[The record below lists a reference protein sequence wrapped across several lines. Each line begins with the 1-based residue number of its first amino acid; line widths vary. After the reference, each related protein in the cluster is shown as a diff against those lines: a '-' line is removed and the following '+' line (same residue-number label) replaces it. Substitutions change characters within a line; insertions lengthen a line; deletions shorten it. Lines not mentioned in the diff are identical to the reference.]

1 MAGGQSSYRD
11 TPQSHTSHTFSLF
24 TPVIVFSLDPKVQ
37 PKLILET
44 SSSNVIVC
52 SLLRI
57 IQLISYRNFK
67 AYYSI
72 MNDSRRSRR
81 PDSRQMW
88 DDSDRRD
95 RNPPRDRERE
105 RGWDNRDRERDRGRG
120 RGYRSR
126 SLERR
131 DNQRDRSMSPDKHRR
146 DRGGDRNRGGR
157 DRRPGRDGDRRD
169 SPRRQDDW
177 DDRDDKRCKHT
188 DNEHLLQATGILL
201 LTYIGKKQQNI
212 AMTAAA
218 HHPLPSPPCL
228 PAPIQKTPP
237 ANPSPTSKSNPTSAA
252 PHPLVATAAA
262 DEMHLPRR

>member
-1 MAGGQSSYRD
+1 
-11 TPQSHTSHTFSLF
+11 
-24 TPVIVFSLDPKVQ
+24 
-37 PKLILET
+37 
-44 SSSNVIVC
+44 
-52 SLLRI
+52 
-57 IQLISYRNFK
+57 
-67 AYYSI
+67 

-120 RGYRSR
+120 GDRRGYRSR

-177 DDRDDKRCKHT
+177 DDRDDKRSAKHRDDRRRSPSPSLSALPT
-188 DNEHLLQATGILL
+188 RPHPENTSRKSQPNIKVKSDKRSPSSPRRDRSSRRDASPSPVRMEQDEYDDDIEVEGQDDDDVAAMQAMMGFGGFGT
-201 LTYIGKKQQNI
+201 TKGKKVAGNNAGGVRKEKKSEYRQYMNRQGGFNR
-212 AMTAAA
+212 
-218 HHPLPSPPCL
+218 PLSPS
-228 PAPIQKTPP
+228 
-237 ANPSPTSKSNPTSAA
+237 
-252 PHPLVATAAA
+252 
-262 DEMHLPRR
+262 R